1 VRRTAPVL
9 APVAAV
15 VQTSHVFD
23 INGFELLIILVLA
36 VILIG
41 PDRLPEYVSG
51 LRSVVKRV
59 RSFIEEGRT
68 ALRDEFGDDVD
79 WSQYD
84 PRQYDPRRIVRE
96 ALMEDDELS
105 ASPRRRRRA
114 SSGSTPSV
122 AVPVAVAS
130 VASGEDPDATPMLGT
145 PALPTTDSG
154 TGTPYDPEST

>member
-1 VRRTAPVL
+1 
-9 APVAAV
+9 
-15 VQTSHVFD
+15 VFD

-59 RSFIEEGRT
+59 RSLLQEGRT

-96 ALMEDDELS
+96 ALMEDDDVS
-105 ASPRRRRRA
+105 ASPRRKRRA

-122 AVPVAVAS
+122 AVPVAAAT
-130 VASGEDPDATPMLGT
+130 ASGEDPDATPMLGT
-145 PALPTTDSG
+145 PAVPVTSAA

>member
-1 VRRTAPVL
+1 MAP
-9 APVAAV
+9 AAAV
-15 VQTSHVFD
+15 VQTSPVFD

-41 PDRLPEYVSG
+41 PERLPEYVSG
-51 LRSVVKRV
+51 LRSVVKRI
-59 RSFIEEGRT
+59 RSFIQEGRI

-96 ALMEDDELS
+96 ALLEDDEAS

-122 AVPVAVAS
+122 TVPAAP
-130 VASGEDPDATPMLGT
+130 AAAAPGEDPDATPMLGT
-145 PALPTTDSG
+145 PIAPV
-154 TGTPYDPEST
+154 TGTVAGAPYDPEST

>member
-1 VRRTAPVL
+1 
-9 APVAAV
+9 
-15 VQTSHVFD
+15 VFD

-59 RSFIEEGRT
+59 RSFIQEGRT

-96 ALMEDDELS
+96 ALNEDDEVS
-105 ASPRRRRRA
+105 ASPRRQRRA
-114 SSGSTPSV
+114 SSGSTRSV
-122 AVPVAVAS
+122 SIPVAAAAA
-130 VASGEDPDATPMLGT
+130 ASGTDPDATPVLGT
-145 PALPTTDSG
+145 PAAPSA
-154 TGTPYDPEST
+154 GTPYDPEST

>member
-1 VRRTAPVL
+1 
-9 APVAAV
+9 
-15 VQTSHVFD
+15 VFD

-51 LRSVVKRV
+51 LRTVVKRV
-59 RSFIEEGRT
+59 RSFIQEGRI

-96 ALMEDDELS
+96 ALTEDDETS
-105 ASPRRRRRA
+105 SSPRRQRRA

-122 AVPVAVAS
+122 PVPATAAAVVA
-130 VASGEDPDATPMLGT
+130 ASGVDPDATPMLGT
-145 PALPTTDSG
+145 PVVPLSG
-154 TGTPYDPEST
+154 AVPGVPYDPEST